1 MFTLYTFYRSD
12 EWETLLAQLKLERTN
27 ENDELLCEHCHKPII
42 FKYDCIGHHKI
53 ELTEL
58 NVNDYNISLNPD
70 NIMLVHHK
78 CHNQIHERFGYERPK
93 KIYIVF
99 GSPCS
104 GKTTWVKDVATK
116 DDIIVDIDNIWECI
130 SVCDK
135 YHKPNRL
142 KANAFGLRDTLLEQI
157 RTRLGKWKNAYII
170 GTYPLKMER
179 VRLANKLGA
188 ELIFVDTEKDICLSR
203 CVNDEWKQYVNDW
216 FESYQK

>member
-1 MFTLYTFYRSD
+1 MFTLHTFYKSD
-12 EWETLLAQLKLERTN
+12 EWEKLLTQLKLERTN
-27 ENDELLCEHCHKPII
+27 GNDELLCEYCHKPII
-42 FKYDCIGHHKI
+42 LKYDCIGHHKI

-70 NIMLVHHK
+70 NIILVHHK
-78 CHNQIHERFGYERPK
+78 CHNQIHERFGYERTR

-135 YHKPNRL
+135 YHKSNRL
-142 KANAFGLRDTLLEQI
+142 KANAFGLKDTLLEQI

-179 VRLANKLGA
+179 VRLSNKLGA
-188 ELIFVDTEKDICLSR
+188 ELIFIDTEKDICLSR
-203 CVNDEWKQYVNDW
+203 CANDEWKQYVNEW